1 MGRRK
6 TTVKISKL
14 ATIKCSNCGK
24 TSKRKVP
31 LDASPQYF
39 DCDKCGQR
47 MLTPVASCCIIC
59 AFTKTKCAPSL
70 LMEAKMKGLEVKGLD
85 EISSE

>member
-6 TTVKISKL
+6 TTVKISKT
-14 ATIKCSNCGK
+14 AIIKCSNCGEK
-24 TSKRKVP
+24 SKRKVP

-39 DCDKCGQR
+39 DCDKCNFR
-47 MLTPVASCCIIC
+47 MQTPINACCIIC
-59 AFTKTKCAPSL
+59 AFTNTKCAPSL

-85 EISSE
+85 DLE

>member
-6 TTVKISKL
+6 ISVRISKL
-14 ATIKCSNCGK
+14 ATITCSSCGK

-31 LDASPQYF
+31 LDSSPQYF

-47 MLTPVASCCIIC
+47 MNTPVASCCIIC
-59 AFTKTKCAPSL
+59 AFTKTKCAPAL
-70 LMEAKMKGLEVKGLD
+70 LMEAKIKGLEVKGLED
-85 EISSE
+85 LE